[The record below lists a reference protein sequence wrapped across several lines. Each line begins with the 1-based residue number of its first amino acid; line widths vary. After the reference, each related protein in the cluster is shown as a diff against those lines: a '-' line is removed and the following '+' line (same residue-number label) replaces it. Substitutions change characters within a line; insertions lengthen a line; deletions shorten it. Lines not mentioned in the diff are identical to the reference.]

1 MKKIFSTIM
10 FVFLLFMIGCK
21 KTITIEI
28 IGEDL
33 VLQGEQVEF
42 ECKTNIENYTAK
54 WSSSNNSV
62 ATVNSNG
69 VVTGIGKGET
79 EIIVTINEYYF
90 KKKIT
95 VLEFEFNI
103 FGLETMTVGEEQVL
117 NITHNSKLE
126 KTIFYSSSDKNV
138 LTVDNNGKVTAVSK
152 GSANVIVN
160 IFGYEK
166 LFKINVF
173 EQGEKPVDP
182 DEPDNPVKPELI
194 PLEINVPD
202 YIGYTDLVFI
212 TANRE
217 VIWTSSNE
225 SILYVTEEG
234 EVVILEMG
242 VVTIRATDKNNP
254 DAYVE
259 KVVTITSGIAPT
271 KLTIYQKDDN
281 YEIKN
286 GPNTQL
292 LLQVKIEGPKEYD
305 PRVTWKVSDETIAT
319 IDERGVLVPK
329 KSGKVTVTV
338 TSIID
343 NNVTGKVVITIK

>member
-1 MKKIFSTIM
+1 MDMNKGQIILYQTQDGESKIEVTLADDTVWLNLDQMAELFQRNKSTISRH
-10 FVFLLFMIGCK
+10 IK
-21 KTITIEI
+21 
-28 IGEDL
+28 
-33 VLQGEQVEF
+33 
-42 ECKTNIENYTAK
+42 
-54 WSSSNNSV
+54 
-62 ATVNSNG
+62 
-69 VVTGIGKGET
+69 
-79 EIIVTINEYYF
+79 
-90 KKKIT
+90 
-95 VLEFEFNI
+95 
-103 FGLETMTVGEEQVL
+103 
-117 NITHNSKLE
+117 
-126 KTIFYSSSDKNV
+126 
-138 LTVDNNGKVTAVSK
+138 
-152 GSANVIVN
+152 
-160 IFGYEK
+160 
-166 LFKINVF
+166 NVF
-173 EQGEKPVDP
+173 EEGEKPVDP

-271 KLTIYQKDDN
+271 KLTIYQKDDI

-286 GPNTQL
+286 APNTQL

>member
-1 MKKIFSTIM
+1 MKKIFSIM
-10 FVFLLFMIGCK
+10 MLVVLFFMIGCK
-21 KTITIEI
+21 KTISIEI

-33 VLQGEQVEF
+33 VLQGEQIEF
-42 ECKTNIENYTAK
+42 ECKTNIENYTAI
-54 WSSSNNSV
+54 WSSSNSGV

-69 VVTGIGKGET
+69 VVTGISKGEA
-79 EIIVTINEYYF
+79 EIMVVINDYYF

-103 FGLETMTVGEEQVL
+103 FGLEAMTVGEEQML

-126 KTIFYSSSDKNV
+126 KTVFYSSSDKTI

-152 GSANVIVN
+152 GTANVIVN

-166 LFKINVF
+166 LFKITVL
-173 EQGEKPVDP
+173 EEGEKPVDP
-182 DEPDNPVKPELI
+182 NIPDNPIKPGFI
-194 PLEINVPD
+194 PLEIDVPD
-202 YIGYTDLVFI
+202 YIGYTDSVFV

-225 SILYVTEEG
+225 SVLYVTEEG
-234 EVVILEMG
+234 EVIILEMG

-254 DAYVE
+254 DAYAE

-271 KLTIYQKDDN
+271 KLTIYQLDGI

-286 GPNTQL
+286 GPNAQL

-305 PRVTWKVSDETIAT
+305 PRVTWKVN
-319 IDERGVLVPK
+319 
-329 KSGKVTVTV
+329 VTV

-343 NNVTGKVVITIK
+343 KNVTGKVVITIK